1 MSGHPDNG
9 VSPAGRGVGAPRAL
23 TVHSRSRVLEIEFA
37 DGLAA
42 RLPFELLRV
51 YSPSAEVTQ
60 HRPGGE
66 GILQVGKQ
74 DVAITAVEP
83 VGHYAVRIRFDDGHH
98 TGIYSWT
105 YLRDLADNRERY
117 WERYLQRLREAGYQ
131 RDDQS

>member
-1 MSGHPDNG
+1 MSDDPGND
-9 VSPAGRGVGAPRAL
+9 VAAGDRGTAAPRAL
-23 TVHSRSRVLEIEFA
+23 TVHSRSRVLEVEFA
-37 DGLAA
+37 DGITA

-66 GILQVGKQ
+66 GILQVGKE

-98 TGIYSWT
+98 TGIYSWK
-105 YLRDLADNRERY
+105 YLRELADNRQGY
-117 WERYLQRLREAGYQ
+117 WERYLQRLRDAGYQ
-131 RDDQS
+131 RNDQS